1 MQYPLPLS
9 GRVLARRHFV
19 QKLLVVCLVIL
30 FTQSLPVFAQEEQP
44 PAQYVAVRAA
54 LRDKYG
60 LRLNIVQS
68 WSYEPLDFTD
78 GIESC
83 IDEAERTGVNA
94 PSGREYTIVVNN
106 ISYTARISTDQSI
119 VVACDSPKHEAQ
131 AAAAAAPP
139 PQAEAPVD
147 PPAEDAPADAP
158 PAEAPP
164 APAAAALPPPVSGA
178 AVSGAFAL
186 GGHINNF
193 SGATFDAM
201 NRAGMT
207 WIKKQYRFTLGDNPG
222 NVAGMIDQ
230 AHASGYR
237 VLVGV
242 VGQTGQMW
250 DYPAYVNQYAAF
262 VAGVAAL
269 GADAIEVWNEPNI
282 DREWPAD
289 QINGARY
296 TELLAA
302 AYNAIKSANPNTMVI
317 SGAPA
322 PTGYFGA
329 AGCGA
334 GGCNDDVFMQQMAQ
348 AGAGRYM
355 DCIGLHYNE
364 GIISPNQRNGDPRG
378 SYPTYYFSSMMQRG
392 YSLFGGKKICFT
404 ELGYLS
410 GKDYTTPIPGN
421 FGWANNTTVAQHA
434 AWLAEAA
441 TLASRSGR
449 VRLMIVWNV
458 DFADFTPTDPMGGYA
473 MIRPGGGCPACDAL
487 GTVMR

>member
-1 MQYPLPLS
+1 MQHPLRLS
-9 GRVLARRHFV
+9 GRVLARRRLV
-19 QKLLVVCLVIL
+19 QKLLVVCLVFI
-30 FTQSLPVFAQEEQP
+30 FAQSLPVFAQEDP
-44 PAQYVAVRAA
+44 PPQYELIRQA
-54 LRDKYG
+54 LRERFD

-68 WSYEPLDFTD
+68 YSFEPVDFTD

-83 IDEAERTGVNA
+83 VNEAARTGVNA
-94 PSGREYTIVVNN
+94 PSGREYTVRVNN
-106 ISYTARISTDQSI
+106 ITYTARISSDNSV
-119 VVACDSPKHEAQ
+119 VVACDSPEHDAQ

-139 PQAEAPVD
+139 PQAEAP
-147 PPAEDAPADAP
+147 AETVTTENPS
-158 PAEAPP
+158 AEVPP
-164 APAAAALPPPVSGA
+164 APAAAVLPPPVSGS

-193 SGATFDAM
+193 TGPTIDAM
-201 NRAGMT
+201 NRAGMS
-207 WIKKQYRFTLGDNPG
+207 WIKKQYRYSLGDNPG
-222 NVAGMIDQ
+222 NVAGMIEQ

-237 VLVGV
+237 ILVGV

-250 DYPAYVNQYAAF
+250 DYPAYISQYASF

-302 AYNAIKSANPNTMVI
+302 AYNAIKSANPGTMVI

-348 AGAGRYM
+348 AGAAQYM
-355 DCIGLHYNE
+355 DCVGLHYNE
-364 GIISPNQRNGDPRG
+364 GIISPNQRNSDPRG
-378 SYPTYYFSSMMQRG
+378 SYPTYYFSSMLQRG

-410 GKDYTTPIPGN
+410 GHDYAVPIPAN
-421 FGWANNTTVAQHA
+421 FGWANTTTVAQHA

-449 VRLMIVWNV
+449 VRLMIVLNF
-458 DFADFTPTDPMGGYA
+458 DFAEFTPTDTMGGYA
-473 MIRPGGGCPACDAL
+473 IQRPGGGCPACDTL
-487 GTVMR
+487 GAVMR

>member
-1 MQYPLPLS
+1 MQHPLRLL

-19 QKLLVVCLVIL
+19 QKMLFVCLALV
-30 FTQSLPVFAQEEQP
+30 FTQSLPVFAQEP
-44 PAQYVAVRAA
+44 PGEFDFIRQV

-60 LRLNIVQS
+60 LRLTIVADWGWEQV
-68 WSYEPLDFTD
+68 DFTD

-94 PSGREYTIVVNN
+94 PWGREYTINVNN
-106 ISYTARISTDQSI
+106 ITYTARISADQSI
-119 VVACDSPKHEAQ
+119 VLACDSPDHEAQ

-139 PQAEAPVD
+139 PQAEAPVEN
-147 PPAEDAPADAP
+147 PPSDAPPADAP

-164 APAAAALPPPVSGA
+164 APAAVLPPPVSGA
-178 AVSGAFAL
+178 AVSGGFAL

-207 WIKKQYRFTLGDNPG
+207 WVKKQYRYTLGDNPG
-222 NVAGMIDQ
+222 NVAGIIDQ

-242 VGQTGQMW
+242 VGLTGQMW
-250 DYPAYVNQYAAF
+250 DYPAYINQYAAF

-355 DCIGLHYNE
+355 DCVGLHYNE

-410 GKDYTTPIPGN
+410 GQDYTTPIPGN
-421 FGWANNTTVAQHA
+421 FGWAVNTTVTQHA

-458 DFADFTPTDPMGGYA
+458 DFSDFTPTDPMGGYA